1 MKNALPMRL
10 TRVARV
16 TSITTAACIAL
27 ACAPAANAQIPV
39 TDIALNVQQ
48 VLAYAEQ
55 GLQYASEL
63 EQYAN
68 MVEQYELQLTNLTKL
83 PGTIRTEIQTGLQT
97 QLVNNLNDF
106 GVSYLGQLP
115 QLAADTATFYANA
128 EALYKTAYS
137 STPRTMDVATST
149 MSAVGLPTDM
159 SSPMYKGAY
168 QDRMTWEKLL
178 DAMRQSA
185 VTRQNAQNRSTQANS
200 ITAQMQALPDNN
212 TVGAIQLLAGQQSLA
227 YAQNEDLLK
236 TTSQTLRVL
245 QEKDAQTLSEADA
258 LRQHELDRLSTI
270 QSRSMPTGGT
280 VPSF

>member
-1 MKNALPMRL
+1 MKKLLPTRL
-10 TRVARV
+10 TRMARV
-16 TSITTAACIAL
+16 LAMTAAAGATL
-27 ACAPAANAQIPV
+27 AFSSAANAQIPV

-55 GLQYASEL
+55 LLQYAGEL

-83 PGTIRTEIQTGLQT
+83 PGTIRTEIQSGLEA
-97 QLVNNLNDF
+97 QLVSNLNDF

-115 QLAADTATFYANA
+115 QLAADTSTFYANA
-128 EALYKTAYS
+128 ETLYKNAYS
-137 STPRTMDVATST
+137 STPRTMATATST

-178 DAMRQSA
+178 DNMRQSA
-185 VTRQNAQNRSTQANS
+185 VMRQNAQNRSTQANS
-200 ITAQMQALPDNN
+200 ITSQMQALPDNN
-212 TVGAIQLLAGQQSLA
+212 TVGALQLIAGQASLA

-245 QEKDAQTLSEADA
+245 QEKDAQTLSEADV
-258 LRQHELDRLSTI
+258 LRQHELDRLAAI
-270 QSRSMPTGGT
+270 QSRPLPTGGT
-280 VPSF
+280 IPSF